1 MPIYEYH
8 CNACGH
14 EYSHLHKRLG
24 ETAPP
29 CPKCASNQVRK
40 MISSFS
46 PGIPNNASAS
56 ACPSANTCP
65 AAAAAGHRC
74 CAGCQHHA

>member
-8 CNACGH
+8 CEACGH

-24 ETAPP
+24 ETPP
-29 CPKCASNQVRK
+29 ACPKCNSAKVRK

-46 PGIPNNASAS
+46 PGIP
-56 ACPSANTCP
+56 
-65 AAAAAGHRC
+65 AAAAGCPSADACPTAATAGHSC
-74 CAGCQHHA
+74 CAGCKHHA